1 MPMYHD
7 ALRAVGISATIKPM
21 TEIEPRPSKMAWA
34 AANLVLLLCAC
45 AAWGWLDYL
54 YVTQFWTPDE
64 MRAATD
70 WLMLGIIA
78 ASMLVNLWLL
88 RKRSLAVHLLG
99 ALAASLAVTALW
111 WMAIALAGNAF
122 HIAIGGTAG

>member
-1 MPMYHD
+1 
-7 ALRAVGISATIKPM
+7 
-21 TEIEPRPSKMAWA
+21 MAWA